1 MSMVNGYLRYEKQ
14 YKSNDTNSDYIMD
27 DNLLFFIIISFLGI
41 IASIKC
47 IFCIRHIYKCSNEET
62 NRTIQDISISI
73 ERNREIQEIDRLD
86 ENRLSE
92 DRLGEDRLGEDRLGE
107 SDEDISNLNDKKE
120 KIKEKNEDS
129 DSEDLPTYAELF
141 SDNLSRA
148 Q

>member
-92 DRLGEDRLGEDRLGE
+92 DRLGEDRLGE

>member
-1 MSMVNGYLRYEKQ
+1 MSMVNGYLRYEQQ
-14 YKSNDTNSDYIMD
+14 YKSNDTNSDSVMD

-47 IFCIRHIYKCSNEET
+47 IFCIRHICKCTNEET
-62 NRTIQDISISI
+62 NRTIQDISI
-73 ERNREIQEIDRLD
+73 ERNREIQEIDRLG
-86 ENRLSE
+86 EIRLS
-92 DRLGEDRLGEDRLGE
+92 EDRLGEDRLGE

-141 SDNLSRA
+141 SDNLSRP

>member
-1 MSMVNGYLRYEKQ
+1 MSMVNGYLRYEQQ
-14 YKSNDTNSDYIMD
+14 YKSNDTNSDSVMD

-47 IFCIRHIYKCSNEET
+47 IFCIRHICKCSNEET

-73 ERNREIQEIDRLD
+73 ERNREIQEIDRLS
-86 ENRLSE
+86 ENRLS
-92 DRLGEDRLGEDRLGE
+92 EDRLGEDRLGE

-141 SDNLSRA
+141 SDNLSRP

>member
-47 IFCIRHIYKCSNEET
+47 IFCIRHICKCSNEET

-92 DRLGEDRLGEDRLGE
+92 DRLDE
-107 SDEDISNLNDKKE
+107 SDENISNLNDKKE